1 MSAILSRED
10 EDFEIIVAVPEEVE
24 EIELPREK
32 LKALIE
38 LLDTLNWDKRKLK
51 RYVNAALRLRRL
63 ERERGKSYL
72 SLFREYEKLSKEEVK
87 LQYSISQLRE
97 KREKI
102 EEDLRLY
109 MEQHKLTLELVG
121 RVAALIS
128 ALEERGL
135 GLEDLERGLNI
146 LENLKASGYDVDKL
160 LEELSR
166 HRRLSEEIGEL
177 EGRVET
183 LRAKA
188 ERLEKERQA
197 LEEELREAYGIL
209 DGLRGLKEE
218 IKRLRDER
226 ARVYEE
232 LESLRRD
239 AEEIRGEVERLTGV
253 KDSVEEAERVAEEK
267 REEIERLR
275 KEEAGLRREIGE
287 LLGVKGE
294 VGEIREKVRDAEKEI
309 ERLEKIIEEKRAYV
323 ELLEGEMAAAYA
335 ILKLFSDPQGAD
347 VEDLDSLIQQL
358 QTIAKV
364 KRGEVKA
371 LRPLEPHLVERARQS
386 IISLIMPY
394 IRRELVPRKAFE
406 RIESELRRLNEKRL
420 ALEDEIASLR
430 RALEL
435 RHRIEVVHRSEE
447 RGEEGYEA
455 GEGVVA
461 ALTSEGETL
470 PLRTL
475 DQGKRVRVRC
485 PYCRGSTVTR
495 IPSISELEELA
506 AKNYR
511 LRFMCSNCGKFFE
524 VDAESVLRRLRR

>member
-1 MSAILSRED
+1 MSAILSGED

-209 DGLRGLKEE
+209 DGLRGLREE
-218 IKRLRDER
+218 VKRLRDER

-275 KEEAGLRREIGE
+275 KEEADLRREIGE

-309 ERLEKIIEEKRAYV
+309 ERLEKSFKEGKLHPKKAKKMLAFELVRFYYSEEEAKYQDERFERVFSKKEVPPELVSYPVNTDKIWVV
-323 ELLEGEMAAAYA
+323 ELLRLTGLARSGSEARR
-335 ILKLFSDPQGAD
+335 
-347 VEDLDSLIQQL
+347 LIQQGGVKWDGERIREIDRIIFLRGEHIL
-358 QTIAKV
+358 QVGKKKFLKVV
-364 KRGEVKA
+364 KR
-371 LRPLEPHLVERARQS
+371 
-386 IISLIMPY
+386 
-394 IRRELVPRKAFE
+394 
-406 RIESELRRLNEKRL
+406 
-420 ALEDEIASLR
+420 
-430 RALEL
+430 
-435 RHRIEVVHRSEE
+435 
-447 RGEEGYEA
+447 
-455 GEGVVA
+455 
-461 ALTSEGETL
+461 
-470 PLRTL
+470 
-475 DQGKRVRVRC
+475 
-485 PYCRGSTVTR
+485 
-495 IPSISELEELA
+495 
-506 AKNYR
+506 
-511 LRFMCSNCGKFFE
+511 
-524 VDAESVLRRLRR
+524 

>member
-121 RVAALIS
+121 RVASLIS

-177 EGRVET
+177 ETEVD
-183 LRAKA
+183 
-188 ERLEKERQA
+188 
-197 LEEELREAYGIL
+197 EEESCRELMRMLAPDL
-209 DGLRGLKEE
+209 SEEE
-218 IKRLRDER
+218 IDLILRLGGSGSSAGRASSDER
-226 ARVYEE
+226 
-232 LESLRRD
+232 
-239 AEEIRGEVERLTGV
+239 GGP
-253 KDSVEEAERVAEEK
+253 
-267 REEIERLR
+267 
-275 KEEAGLRREIGE
+275 GL
-287 LLGVKGE
+287 
-294 VGEIREKVRDAEKEI
+294 
-309 ERLEKIIEEKRAYV
+309 
-323 ELLEGEMAAAYA
+323 
-335 ILKLFSDPQGAD
+335 
-347 VEDLDSLIQQL
+347 
-358 QTIAKV
+358 
-364 KRGEVKA
+364 
-371 LRPLEPHLVERARQS
+371 
-386 IISLIMPY
+386 
-394 IRRELVPRKAFE
+394 
-406 RIESELRRLNEKRL
+406 
-420 ALEDEIASLR
+420 
-430 RALEL
+430 
-435 RHRIEVVHRSEE
+435 
-447 RGEEGYEA
+447 
-455 GEGVVA
+455 
-461 ALTSEGETL
+461 
-470 PLRTL
+470 
-475 DQGKRVRVRC
+475 
-485 PYCRGSTVTR
+485 
-495 IPSISELEELA
+495 
-506 AKNYR
+506 
-511 LRFMCSNCGKFFE
+511 
-524 VDAESVLRRLRR
+524 